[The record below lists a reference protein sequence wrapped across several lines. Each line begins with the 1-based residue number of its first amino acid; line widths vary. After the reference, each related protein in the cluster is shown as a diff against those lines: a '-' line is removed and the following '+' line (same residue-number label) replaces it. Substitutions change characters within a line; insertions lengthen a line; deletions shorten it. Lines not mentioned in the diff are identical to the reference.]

1 MNVIVFGAGS
11 VGAHHTFAAR
21 ENNLSVTLID
31 PDGAALERFQKDI
44 YPNRYGAFDSNIT
57 LCNSI
62 EDVELDTI
70 SDSIWVIGSPPD
82 THGTLLE
89 LSLKFTLKAIL
100 IEKPISGPDDEHFKR
115 TLLKSMARPTK
126 HFVGYNLLVA
136 DSVRHVSR
144 VIKDKKLGDLIHVS
158 VEINES
164 WSGILNAHPWLA
176 SAQSSYLG
184 YTSRGGGALYEHSH
198 GVSLAVY
205 FMGLEEKEEKAELE
219 HSHMI
224 MQDSYDCFSTVALSN
239 GKIQAHVVQD
249 VLSFPTRK
257 QIRLQFTEG
266 QIILTL
272 NHVGNNDHV
281 QIFNKEDM
289 IEEKEFP
296 KSRKD
301 DFSVSWKEIL
311 NVLSDQSTENIR
323 SPIDIHHA
331 IKVSSILDQVSSLL
345 HIKES

>member
-1 MNVIVFGAGS
+1 
-11 VGAHHTFAAR
+11 
-21 ENNLSVTLID
+21 
-31 PDGAALERFQKDI
+31 
-44 YPNRYGAFDSNIT
+44 
-57 LCNSI
+57 
-62 EDVELDTI
+62 
-70 SDSIWVIGSPPD
+70 
-82 THGTLLE
+82 
-89 LSLKFTLKAIL
+89 
-100 IEKPISGPDDEHFKR
+100 
-115 TLLKSMARPTK
+115 
-126 HFVGYNLLVA
+126 
-136 DSVRHVSR
+136 
-144 VIKDKKLGDLIHVS
+144 
-158 VEINES
+158 
-164 WSGILNAHPWLA
+164 
-176 SAQSSYLG
+176 
-184 YTSRGGGALYEHSH
+184 
-198 GVSLAVY
+198 
-205 FMGLEEKEEKAELE
+205 MGLEEKEEKAELE